1 MYAMKKRTYDYVV
14 VGGGTAG
21 VVIAARLAETGR
33 VALLEAG
40 PVDEGD
46 DRVLDV
52 RRWPQLLGSD
62 LDWDY
67 VIEPQTRGNS
77 RIRHSRARVLGGCSS
92 HNSCIAFRA
101 PDADLD
107 RWERLGASGWGAAA
121 TAAAWD
127 RVFSRVHREFGSAN
141 PSTWPSSTPVS
152 KPACPGATF
161 SRRAPTS
168 APGASP

>member
-14 VGGGTAG
+14 V
-21 VVIAARLAETGR
+21 ARLAEAGR
-33 VALLEAG
+33 AALLEAS

-101 PDADLD
+101 PDADLN
-107 RWERLGASGWGAAA
+107 RWEHLGASGWGAAA